1 MGIVVDPEGNEA
13 RALLDMAD
21 FGGQHVLE
29 VGCGDG
35 RVTWGYADKAARV
48 TAIEP
53 SAKQI
58 ALAREQLPVLLQDR
72 LEFRAIAFEEFA
84 AASPPSAFDIVL
96 LSSSLC

>member
-1 MGIVVDPEGNEA
+1 MGIVVDPEMNEA
-13 RALLDMAD
+13 RALLDMVE
-21 FGGQHVLE
+21 FRGQHVLE

-53 SAKQI
+53 SARQI
-58 ALAREQLPVLLQDR
+58 ALAVEQLPVELQDR
-72 LEFRAIAFEEFA
+72 LEFRALAFEEFA
-84 AASPPSAFDIVL
+84 AASSQSVYDIVL